1 MNALFSSIIFKTC
14 FVRESSDSSGM
25 DRFIK
30 TKGQKTEPAL
40 AHGLSESGAVC
51 FWGAPGIG
59 KTHLVEMAMGIW
71 LTEDILRSK
80 QGTIDFLDRVRS
92 ADRPVII
99 DDFESMSDLVGLREL
114 TGPPSR
120 GQLLITARGPVKL
133 HFPVLNQE
141 YPVPSPDKI
150 EKIIFLKNPDADR
163 GRVAALIA
171 ASKGSVR
178 FVLQGLEFHSDAAD
192 NFQEPKHDLD
202 VLFVRGVT
210 GVRPTLTT
218 LHEHGYSWAVV
229 QENYPD
235 APTLNTSDIAD
246 IAGMM
251 SSADIIDEY
260 IYKTQS
266 WELTQLFAVEAVFRP
281 ANIIKKSI
289 KKLRPGSLW
298 TKFQNYCMKRKKLDL
313 IYKKIGLNSIDV
325 IPLVILKAGE
335 YPELTAQ
342 DISFMKK
349 ICSFK

>member
-1 MNALFSSIIFKTC
+1 
-14 FVRESSDSSGM
+14 
-25 DRFIK
+25 
-30 TKGQKTEPAL
+30 
-40 AHGLSESGAVC
+40 
-51 FWGAPGIG
+51 
-59 KTHLVEMAMGIW
+59 
-71 LTEDILRSK
+71 
-80 QGTIDFLDRVRS
+80 
-92 ADRPVII
+92 
-99 DDFESMSDLVGLREL
+99 MSDLVGLREL